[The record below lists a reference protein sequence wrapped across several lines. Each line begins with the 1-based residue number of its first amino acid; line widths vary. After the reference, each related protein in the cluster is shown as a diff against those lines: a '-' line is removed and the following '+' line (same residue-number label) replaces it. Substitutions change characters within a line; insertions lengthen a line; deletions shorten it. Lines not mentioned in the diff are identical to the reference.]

1 MDSPSS
7 FRHFYQT
14 AEIDPEKWE
23 IISKTK
29 VQIGKETIFGSI
41 KFSHSLAVKAYD
53 LVQRLSPLGRAM
65 GMSEFCVAV
74 PGFSKLSSSHC
85 SDEAFSE
92 YVKRRDPLKLGF
104 ADPLLLQLVRQ
115 LSAVDLV

>member
-1 MDSPSS
+1 MGP
-7 FRHFYQT
+7 FLRHRKQFKLARKRYS
-14 AEIDPEKWE
+14 DPLNF
-23 IISKTK
+23 
-29 VQIGKETIFGSI
+29 Q
-41 KFSHSLAVKAYD
+41 
-53 LVQRLSPLGRAM
+53 AM

-115 LSAVDLV
+115 LSAVDLIDSNFRGIYLIRLKPSYKQGNSIVPLTCKCQPTS